1 MTIVTIFG
9 KQENDGKIL
18 YLGKWDGWQ
27 NKFSWLEATH
37 AQITKDKIADYESKG
52 IALTYDDKS
61 VKPKK
66 AFQHELQK
74 PFDYEK
80 EMKKNLNLA
89 TMELIVDGT
98 KYVFYKMPNITFK
111 GRDYEFEYDYYIC
124 RMGVVFNNSK
134 TNNQYGIA

>member
-9 KQENDGKIL
+9 KQEKNGKIL

-27 NKFSWLEATH
+27 NKFSWLAATH
-37 AQITKDKIADYESKG
+37 AQITKAKIADYESKG
-52 IALTYDDKS
+52 IALTYDDRS

-66 AFQHELQK
+66 PFQHEHQK

-80 EMKKNLNLA
+80 ELKKNLNLA

-98 KYVFYKMPNITFK
+98 KYVFYKLPNITLY
-111 GRDYEFEYDYYIC
+111 GQTYELEYDYYIC
-124 RMGVVFNNSK
+124 RMGVIFNNSK
-134 TNNQYGIA
+134 TKNQNGIS